1 MTIALV
7 CVDPCLKRGHCTCV
21 CIFSSRGT
29 PSACT
34 PSDVHDQKFEFDFP
48 WELQL
53 FRCNTIISDVMHDEF
68 FILIFPGSFSYSD
81 VPSYSDESRVVR
93 VLYVKAASKKKI

>member
-1 MTIALV
+1 MLNS
-7 CVDPCLKRGHCTCV
+7 
-21 CIFSSRGT
+21 IFSSRGT

-34 PSDVHDQKFEFDFP
+34 PSDVHDENFEFDFP

-53 FRCNTIISDVMHDEF
+53 FRCNTIIAYVMHDEF

-93 VLYVKAASKKKI
+93 VLYVKSGIRKKINLND

>member
-1 MTIALV
+1 MLNS
-7 CVDPCLKRGHCTCV
+7 
-21 CIFSSRGT
+21 IFSSRGT

-34 PSDVHDQKFEFDFP
+34 PSDVHDENFEFDFP

-93 VLYVKAASKKKI
+93 VLYVKSGIRQKNKSKRLKNNF